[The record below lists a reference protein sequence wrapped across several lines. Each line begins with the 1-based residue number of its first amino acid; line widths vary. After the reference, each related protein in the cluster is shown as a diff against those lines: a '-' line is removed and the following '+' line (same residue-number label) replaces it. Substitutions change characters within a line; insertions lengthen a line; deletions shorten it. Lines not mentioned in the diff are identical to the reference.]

1 MNQEFLTIGQLAK
14 RVNVRTST
22 LRFYEKEGLLQ
33 PNGRSQSGYR
43 LYHPDATQKV
53 SLIQRAQRLGFS
65 LADIRPLLQAWET
78 GRLDD
83 DAVIKTAENR
93 YLALEEQITRRLVQQ
108 HELAL
113 FLQDL
118 HRRQE
123 TAVSPD
129 SADSAFDQL
138 LARVCASP
146 EIQSQA
152 HFMFSWLL
160 SQAGCILTST
170 TGKQLLDRLRG
181 QHIHIWQEDDT
192 YHILIV
198 SNDPTVGNALQ
209 ELAQL
214 EASCKVHNHPVPEF
228 TYDDEGY
235 LFVAKGEN
243 AFIYAKL
250 FMALEVEQMTA

>member
-1 MNQEFLTIGQLAK
+1 MLTIGQLAK
-14 RVNVRTST
+14 QVNVKTST
-22 LRFYEKEGLLQ
+22 LRYYEKEGLIQ
-33 PNGRSQSGYR
+33 PNGRSEAGYR
-43 LYHPDATQKV
+43 LYNPEAAQKIH
-53 SLIQRAQRLGFS
+53 LIQRAQRLGFS
-65 LADIRPLLQAWET
+65 LADIRPLLHAWET
-78 GRLDD
+78 GNLDD
-83 DAVIKTAENR
+83 ESVIQTAENR

-129 SADSAFDQL
+129 SAFDQL
-138 LARVCASP
+138 LARVCAGP
-146 EIQSQA
+146 DVQA
-152 HFMFSWLL
+152 QARFMFDWLL
-160 SQAGCILTST
+160 NQAGCILTST
-170 TGKQLLDRLRG
+170 SGKQLLDQLRG
-181 QHIHIWQEDDT
+181 QHIHVWQEDDA

-198 SNDPTVGNALQ
+198 SSDPDVGKALQ

-214 EASCKVHNHPVPEF
+214 EATCEAHNQLIPKF

-243 AFIYAKL
+243 AFIYARL
-250 FMALEVEQMTA
+250 FIALEGE

>member
-1 MNQEFLTIGQLAK
+1 MLTIGQLAK
-14 RVNVRTST
+14 QVNVNTST
-22 LRFYEKEGLLQ
+22 LRYYEKEELIQ
-33 PNGRSQSGYR
+33 PNGRSEAGYR
-43 LYHPDATQKV
+43 LYNPEAAQKIH
-53 SLIQRAQRLGFS
+53 LIQRAQRLGFS
-65 LADIRPLLQAWET
+65 LADIRPLLHAWET
-78 GRLDD
+78 GNLDD
-83 DAVIKTAENR
+83 ESVIQTAENR

-129 SADSAFDQL
+129 SAFDQL
-138 LARVCASP
+138 LARVCAGP
-146 EIQSQA
+146 GVQA
-152 HFMFSWLL
+152 QARFMFDWLL
-160 SQAGCILTST
+160 NQAGCILTST
-170 TGKQLLDRLRG
+170 TGKQLLDGLRG
-181 QHIHIWQEDDT
+181 QHIHVWQEDDA

-198 SNDPTVGNALQ
+198 SSDPDVGKALQ

-214 EASCKVHNHPVPEF
+214 EATCEAHNHLVPEF

-243 AFIYAKL
+243 AFIYARL
-250 FMALEVEQMTA
+250 FMALESE

>member
-1 MNQEFLTIGQLAK
+1 MMNQDLLTIGQVAK
-14 RVNVRTST
+14 QVNVRTST

-43 LYHPDATQKV
+43 LYHPDAIQKV
-53 SLIQRAQRLGFS
+53 QLIQRAQRLGFS
-65 LADIRPLLQAWET
+65 LADIRPLLQTWET

-83 DAVIKTAENR
+83 EAVLKTAENR

-123 TAVSPD
+123 TAVS
-129 SADSAFDQL
+129 SNSAFDQL

-146 EIQSQA
+146 ELQSQA

-181 QHIHIWQEDDT
+181 QHIHVWQEEDA

-198 SNDPTVGNALQ
+198 SNDPKVGSALQ

-214 EASCKVHNHPVPEF
+214 EATCKVHNHPVPKF

-235 LFVAKGEN
+235 LFVAQGEN

-250 FMALEVEQMTA
+250 FMALEVE